1 MANQEAVLTLH
12 FLIEKRVSH
21 VRKCLRLA
29 QDRITTFLPNGTIDT
44 KGPYASP
51 LSTFFTLHYSSYWSR
66 ILWSFLINR
75 SLEGHQYRLVI
86 QLVSMLALV
95 S

>member
-51 LSTFFTLHYSSYWSR
+51 LVNIFHTSLLQLLEQNLVEFSYQQ
-66 ILWSFLINR
+66 R
-75 SLEGHQYRLVI
+75 S
-86 QLVSMLALV
+86 
-95 S
+95 